1 MFGAIGYTIH
11 QSDNGNYTY
20 KEHKLIGSDSNDE
33 EGGKGKNVWLVG
45 RNTFLGKYE
54 GIMQIVTRIK
64 QNKNAD
70 IYCINYGDTDST
82 YGLRDMISSYKDKK
96 KEEYYAY
103 AENEVE
109 LKTAF
114 STIGKSI
121 VSQEINVPGEYLA
134 TNNEVELKEADK
146 IQSITIGAINY
157 SKDEAKAAG
166 IIIEK
171 NGTTYLNLA
180 NVSLN
185 QTITIT
191 Y

>member
-1 MFGAIGYTIH
+1 M
-11 QSDNGNYTY
+11 
-20 KEHKLIGSDSNDE
+20 
-33 EGGKGKNVWLVG
+33 
-45 RNTFLGKYE
+45 
-54 GIMQIVTRIK
+54 
-64 QNKNAD
+64 
-70 IYCINYGDTDST
+70 
-82 YGLRDMISSYKDKK
+82 
-96 KEEYYAY
+96 
-103 AENEVE
+103 
-109 LKTAF
+109 
-114 STIGKSI
+114 
-121 VSQEINVPGEYLA
+121 A